1 MDYLAAK
8 ISEIDWRSI
17 SCDEIDAI
25 LAARIKRYETSIRER
40 GGKRPKR
47 EGYVIERIASI
58 ENLIAADNEA
68 QKGKRK
74 RRIERNGKVVL
85 VTNRYIRLHNQ
96 RRMQDL
102 RELQLMILTLEFPPC
117 VFTAQEIMTDAGKIR
132 VIVKQNFYPWRILHH
147 AILRVIEPK
156 VYCSLIPGTFACIK
170 GRGLHYGVKLLKKM
184 LRRHPEWKWFWK
196 TDFKKFYQSIPHEL
210 IKSEFSALFKDRHFL
225 RLIETVLFKYDSGE
239 EIIQILIDE
248 TERTERNAH
257 WCCHKSDDRQSH
269 RKKNRP
275 CGCV

>member
-25 LAARIKRYETSIRER
+25 LAARIKRYETSIRVR

-132 VIVKQNFYPWRILHH
+132 VIVKQDFYPWRILHH
-147 AILRVIEPK
+147 AILRVIESK
-156 VYCSLIPGTFACIK
+156 VYCSLISGTFACIK
-170 GRGLHYGVKLLKKM
+170 GRGLHYGVKLLKKCYAGTRNGSGFGRRI
-184 LRRHPEWKWFWK
+184 LRS
-196 TDFKKFYQSIPHEL
+196 SINPFRM
-210 IKSEFSALFKDRHFL
+210 S
-225 RLIETVLFKYDSGE
+225 
-239 EIIQILIDE
+239 
-248 TERTERNAH
+248 
-257 WCCHKSDDRQSH
+257 
-269 RKKNRP
+269 
-275 CGCV
+275 